1 MEKQIEIS
9 LKQVSAEN
17 TQKKPAKAKQ
27 LHEEHETVDQDM
39 LQLKDETNK
48 EWTHAW
54 HNTCKK

>member
-1 MEKQIEIS
+1 MEKQVEIVLNS
-9 LKQVSAEN
+9 VSAEN

-27 LHEEHETVDQDM
+27 LYEEHETVDQDM

-48 EWTHAW
+48 EWIQAW